1 MLRSG
6 DEASTVTTRCPARDL
21 NLVGARSQ
29 HHPARMHSMTTH
41 ADVAPTS
48 EGASTEVVTCQS
60 RWVFDLGRRR
70 YLRCDR
76 NLDIDAATQFG
87 SWRPFDHVTVTD
99 TQLEVHEPGLPVL
112 RAQIHGDPC
121 ACEGAASGDRYGDR

>member
-6 DEASTVTTRCPARDL
+6 DEGSTVATRCRAHDL

-29 HHPARMHSMTTH
+29 HDPARMRTMTRP
-41 ADVAPTS
+41 ADVAARMS
-48 EGASTEVVTCQS
+48 EGASTQVVTCQS
-60 RWVFDLGRRR
+60 RWVFDLRRRR

-76 NLDIDAATQFG
+76 NLDIEVATQFG

-99 TQLEVHEPGLPVL
+99 TQLEVQEPGLPVL

-121 ACEGAASGDRYGDR
+121 ACEGARSDHR